1 MKKFVVIAVITLGMV
16 FPSFGIF
23 ACEMHF
29 SLFSP
34 EGEEAQVFPG
44 RETVL
49 HLNESYTLRVKFVED
64 HRKCVML
71 PDDTV
76 YLLDEE
82 KWKTEKDHL
91 ALQLVSSSQWEET
104 SARGWVQELQFTAAQ
119 KGSVSLEVLRDCPK
133 GGYDDYLLFS
143 VQ

>member
-1 MKKFVVIAVITLGMV
+1 MKKRIVVTVITFGLM

-29 SLFSP
+29 NLVSP
-34 EGEEAQVFPG
+34 EGEEEQLFPG

-49 HLNESYTLRVKFVED
+49 RLNESYTLRVEFVED
-64 HRKCVML
+64 HRKCVMS

-82 KWKTEKDHL
+82 RWKTEKNYL
-91 ALQLVSSSQWEET
+91 SLQLVSASQWEET

-119 KGSVSLEVLRDCPK
+119 TGSVALEVLRDCPK
-133 GGYDDYLLFS
+133 GGYDEYLLFS

>member
-1 MKKFVVIAVITLGMV
+1 MKNLIIIAVFLGV
-16 FPSFGIF
+16 LLPAFGLF

-29 SLFSP
+29 SLISP
-34 EGEEAQVFPG
+34 DGEEDQVYPG

-49 HLNESYTLRVKFVED
+49 HHDVTYALRIEFVED
-64 HRKCVML
+64 HRNCVM
-71 PDDTV
+71 PPEDTV

-82 KWKTEKDHL
+82 KWNTEKDHL
-91 ALQLVSSSQWEET
+91 SLQLVSAGQWEET

-119 KGSVSLEVLRDCPK
+119 KGSASLEVLRDCPK
-133 GGYDDYLLFS
+133 GGYDEYLFFS